1 MNMRTIGIVIAA
13 VVAIGATYVGYRF
26 YKLQQAAAKWS
37 GPVEGISSEK
47 IERNGEAFD
56 VELTTIINAPVDAVF
71 ESFEHPERSEGAVK
85 EIRQAKVLS
94 GDEHKKTVLFE
105 ILALDQVQT
114 LTVDLTYDKANEKI
128 GVKTIEGSSSIDGAY
143 QLTASPDGKKT
154 LVTYTAKQSIPLPL
168 PDGVLKGAIKEQF
181 VNLMNAIR
189 KDLQKEGKMS
199 ARIDA
204 FARAA

>member
-13 VVAIGATYVGYRF
+13 LVVIGATYVGYRF
-26 YKLQQAAAKWS
+26 YKLQQAASKWS
-37 GPVEGISSEK
+37 GPVEGINSEK

-56 VELTTIINAPVDAVF
+56 VELTTIINAPADAVF
-71 ESFEHPERSEGAVK
+71 EAFEHPERSQGMVK

-94 GDEHKKTVLFE
+94 GDDQKKTVLFE

-114 LTVDLTYDKANEKI
+114 LTVDLTYDKATKKI
-128 GVKTIEGSSSIDGAY
+128 GVKTVEGSSSIDGAY
-143 QLTASPDGKKT
+143 QLTPSPDGKKT
-154 LVTYTAKQSIPLPL
+154 LVTYSAKQSIPLPL

-189 KDLQKEGKMS
+189 KDLEKEGKMS
-199 ARIDA
+199 VRRDVLD
-204 FARAA
+204 RAA